1 MRAVLVLALL
11 CAAARG
17 DTLKKVQT
25 LKSPFP
31 MASMRAQDLNGDG
44 AVELVWVG
52 RNGELRTLAWSGA
65 RNRFGAPAGSLKLPH
80 PTHTLL
86 SLADLQGDKELEL
99 VALTPSGTFVYPR
112 MDDGSFAAK
121 GRRAARRARL
131 RLRTNYPRFAAI
143 TQDLNGDERADLI
156 VPLDHACEMWLSR
169 EAPVG
174 GSTDNGNGGGSQLR
188 RVGTIAVDVER
199 WRRMRAEVLSDR
211 LTDSFSIPQLRTA
224 DVNGDGR
231 ADLIVKHSRTRS
243 WHMQREDG
251 TIPAEP
257 DVFLDLRIFRDT
269 SPEAV
274 LRPGRILAGSNRARF
289 QERDLDGDG
298 IPDYIIAHRRKVWVF
313 HGDKN
318 RPQFSEPSTILKVSD
333 ELTGMI
339 AVNLDNDGLPD
350 LLLFKVQIPSLTSL
364 VLGALKSWE
373 VQIRVLGYANDGGR
387 KFERAPKWRN
397 DLTVKLP
404 PLLKLIRQR
413 AELLKRFE
421 DVTRLF
427 GKQRVANVL
436 GGESNE
442 VLSRNE
448 THNRIDVWRSPKDAG
463 EYLDLEAT
471 MRRLLFEDKN
481 TTWDIER
488 FFNFMSSLANREAM
502 RLTGGRKPDLTVP
515 LRNPSRYTFI
525 DWQLADFDGDGRDEI
540 LIQYESRTF
549 IGGVVFD
556 VIRAE

>member
-1 MRAVLVLALL
+1 MRAVVLLALL
-11 CAAARG
+11 AAVARG
-17 DTLKKVQT
+17 DSLKRIQT
-25 LKSPFP
+25 LKSPFAL
-31 MASMRAQDLNGDG
+31 ASMRAQDLDGDG
-44 AVELVWVG
+44 AVELIWVG
-52 RNGELRTLAWSGA
+52 RRGELRTLAWSEA
-65 RNRFGAPAGSLKLPH
+65 RGRFAAPVGSSVLPH

-86 SLADLQGDKELEL
+86 SLADLEGDKELEL
-99 VALTPSGTFVYPR
+99 VALTPSGTFVYSR
-112 MDDGSFAAK
+112 LADGAFETK

-131 RLRTNYPRFAAI
+131 RLRTNHPRFADI
-143 TQDLNGDERADLI
+143 TQDLNGDDRADLI
-156 VPLDHACEMWLSR
+156 VPLDHACEMWLNGG
-169 EAPVG
+169 APG
-174 GSTDNGNGGGSQLR
+174 ADGNAGGSQLR
-188 RVGTIAVDVER
+188 RIGTIAVDVER
-199 WRRMRAEVLSDR
+199 WRRMRSEVLSDR

-289 QERDLDGDG
+289 QERDLDGDK

-318 RPQFSEPSTILKVSD
+318 RPQFSDPSTILKVSD
-333 ELTGMI
+333 ELSGMI
-339 AVNLDNDGLPD
+339 AVNLDNDELPD
-350 LLLFKVQIPSLTSL
+350 LLLFKVQIPSVSSL
-364 VLGALKSWE
+364 VLGALRSWN

-397 DLTVKLP
+397 DLTVELP

-421 DVTRLF
+421 NVTRQF

-436 GGESNE
+436 GNQSNE

-448 THNRIDVWRSPKDAG
+448 VHNRIDVWRSSKDGG
-463 EYLDLEAT
+463 ESIDLEAM
-471 MRRLLFEDKN
+471 MREIFFEDKN
-481 TTWDIER
+481 TRWDIDR
-488 FFNFMSSLANREAM
+488 FFNFMSSMANREAM
-502 RLTGGRKPDLTVP
+502 RLTGGRDPDLSVP
-515 LRNPSRYTFI
+515 LRDPSRFTFV
-525 DWQLADFDGDGRDEI
+525 DWKLADFDGDGRDEI
-540 LIQYESRTF
+540 LVEYESRTRQD
-549 IGGVVFD
+549 GVIFD